1 MINENDKKL
10 KYVDLIKYD
19 LIQPVSIFI
28 YLWKY

>member
-1 MINENDKKL
+1 MKTDDKKF

-19 LIQPVSIFI
+19 LIQLVCFDI